1 MTLIGQGVEI
11 CTSTSRPTNPI
22 VGTMIYE
29 TDTASYRWCSNTS
42 PITWIGMIPVGT
54 VQPYAGGTAP
64 VGWLLC
70 AGQSLNAST
79 NTQYADLW
87 SVLGTIYGGS
97 GITAFNLPDLRG
109 RSPFGKDNMNGSAA
123 NRITSAASGIN
134 GASLNSAGGTETHVL
149 STGQMPS
156 HNHAQNAHTH
166 TIRANSFAG
175 DRAVGLYN
183 GGSDGTHYS
192 VNDSYSD
199 ANISSYLM
207 YADSQAPGIQ
217 NTGGGAAHQNM
228 PPTIILNYIIKY

>member
-109 RSPFGKDNMNGSAA
+109 RVPAGLDNMNGSAA
-123 NRITSAASGIN
+123 GRLTS
-134 GASLNSAGGTETHVL
+134 TVL
-149 STGQMPS
+149 SASNSLGATGGAQTHTLTTSQMPS
-156 HNHAQNAHTH
+156 HTHNNYYSGSANGDTNNVSASYGAWLAQIPRSNTMSASGGDAAHT
-166 TIRANSFAG
+166 
-175 DRAVGLYN
+175 
-183 GGSDGTHYS
+183 
-192 VNDSYSD
+192 
-199 ANISSYLM
+199 
-207 YADSQAPGIQ
+207 
-217 NTGGGAAHQNM
+217 NTQ
-228 PPTIILNYIIKY
+228 PTLIVNYIIKY